1 MCPKNHSNG
10 ADDSDDE
17 EEEEQVADNGDE
29 DEKQV
34 WSRVQA
40 TASYGVRRIP
50 LFHKRSG
57 QIMVSPINEFTQP
70 CRIKGIKKT
79 KSSPHT
85 FLKK

>member
-1 MCPKNHSNG
+1 MCPKNHSND

-17 EEEEQVADNGDE
+17 EEEEQVADNGDD

-34 WSRVQA
+34 WSRVQP

-57 QIMVSPINEFTQP
+57 QIMVSPKNEFTQT
-70 CRIKGIKKT
+70 IVIDINT
-79 KSSPHT
+79 LV
-85 FLKK
+85 FLCVWCPDKN

>member
-10 ADDSDDE
+10 ADDSNDE

-57 QIMVSPINEFTQP
+57 QNSGCYKLRDRATAG
-70 CRIKGIKKT
+70 RR
-79 KSSPHT
+79 
-85 FLKK
+85 